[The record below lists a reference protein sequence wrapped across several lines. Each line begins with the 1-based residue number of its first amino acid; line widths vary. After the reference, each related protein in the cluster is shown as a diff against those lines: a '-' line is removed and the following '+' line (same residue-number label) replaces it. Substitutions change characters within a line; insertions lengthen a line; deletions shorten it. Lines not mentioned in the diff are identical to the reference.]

1 MPVIPQPRPPAA
13 GAVLTRLHEIQV
25 AKGCLSQESLQEA
38 ARELKVSLSRLYTA
52 ATFYSAFTFRPRGR
66 HTIRVCMGTACHI
79 RGGERLLEKLK
90 ALLHVSIGE
99 TTENGAF
106 TLETVHCVGSCSMSP
121 VIRVDDDTQGRLRA
135 DRLPKILKK
144 YENDEHV
151 PEGKQR

>member
-1 MPVIPQPRPPAA
+1 
-13 GAVLTRLHEIQV
+13 
-25 AKGCLSQESLQEA
+25 
-38 ARELKVSLSRLYTA
+38 
-52 ATFYSAFTFRPRGR
+52 
-66 HTIRVCMGTACHI
+66 MGTACHI